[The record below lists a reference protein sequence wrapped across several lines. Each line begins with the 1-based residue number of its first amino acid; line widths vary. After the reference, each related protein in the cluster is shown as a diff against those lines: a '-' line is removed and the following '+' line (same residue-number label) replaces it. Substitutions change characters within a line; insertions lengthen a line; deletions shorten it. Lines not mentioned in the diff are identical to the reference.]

1 MLDFL
6 KQLFNKKDRDITFV
20 LFDDREPDPS
30 TSYRFKPVK
39 VFYLIA
45 GMLITVALGVFLLLK
60 FTPIDGLFFSQS
72 EKELRT
78 QAIEIAQ
85 KVQMLQDSLEVRN
98 EQLLQLKEVIAEGQ
112 DTVFAVSQSQSE
124 AEIAENE
131 ESSELQSF
139 SGVQTMQD
147 TLLAKKEIVLSD
159 IFGNKPEFPVSYPID
174 GTITREYD
182 PGKGHFGIDI
192 ATREGSA
199 FTAIADGAIINQ
211 SWTLNYGWVLYLQ
224 HSDDIVTVYK
234 HAATVSKSIGDIVL
248 KGDILGTAGNVGI
261 ISSGP
266 HLHIEIWK
274 NGVPQ
279 NPNSYLINL

>member
-60 FTPIDGLFFSQS
+60 FTPIAGLFFSQS

-124 AEIAENE
+124 ADIAENE

-147 TLLAKKEIVLSD
+147 TLLAKNEIVLSD

-192 ATREGSA
+192 AIREGSA

-234 HAATVSKSIGDIVL
+234 HAASVSKSIGDIVL

>member
-6 KQLFNKKDRDITFV
+6 KQLFNKKERDLTFV

-39 VFYLIA
+39 IFYLIG
-45 GMLITVALGVFLLLK
+45 GMLLTVAVGVFLLLK
-60 FTPIDGLFFSQS
+60 FTPIAGLFFSQT

-85 KVQMLQDSLEVRN
+85 QVQMLQDSLEVRN

-112 DTVFAVSQSQSE
+112 DTVFAVNQPRSE
-124 AEIAENE
+124 AEITENE
-131 ESSELQSF
+131 KSSELSNF
-139 SGVQTMQD
+139 SRVHTMQD
-147 TLLAKKEIVLSD
+147 TLLAKNEIVLSD
-159 IFGNKPEFPVSYPID
+159 IFENKPEFPVGYPLE

-192 ATREGSA
+192 ATREGST
-199 FTAIADGAIINQ
+199 FTAIADGAVINQ

-224 HSDDIVTVYK
+224 HSNDIVTVYK
-234 HAATVSKSIGDIVL
+234 HAASVSKSIGDIVL
-248 KGDILGTAGNVGI
+248 KGDVLGTAGNVGI

>member
-6 KQLFNKKDRDITFV
+6 KQLFIKKDRDLTFV

-39 VFYLIA
+39 IFYLIG
-45 GMLITVALGVFLLLK
+45 GMLLTVAVGVFLLLK
-60 FTPIDGLFFSQS
+60 FTPIAGLFFSQA

-85 KVQMLQDSLEVRN
+85 QVQMLQDTLEVRN
-98 EQLLQLKEVIAEGQ
+98 EQLLQLKEAIAEGQ
-112 DTVFAVSQSQSE
+112 DTVFALNRSQNSTK
-124 AEIAENE
+124 ITENE
-131 ESSELQSF
+131 KSSELQGF
-139 SGVQTMQD
+139 SQVYTMQD
-147 TLLAKKEIVLSD
+147 TLLARNEIVLAD
-159 IFGNKPEFPVSYPID
+159 IFENKPEFPVGYPSE

-192 ATREGSA
+192 ATREGST

-224 HSDDIVTVYK
+224 HSNDIITVYK
-234 HAATVSKSIGDIVL
+234 HAASVSKSIGDIVL
-248 KGDILGTAGNVGI
+248 KGDVLGTAGNVGI